1 MGEVDASDCSGKDFM
16 PKIGKTRRSM
26 AYIYQRRVV
35 LRHTDGLKVE
45 SLSELLYR
53 KVDQS

>member
-1 MGEVDASDCSGKDFM
+1 VGEVDASDCSGKDFM